1 MEAEETMGCIQEFPD
16 HYKVMLDRLNEQREL
31 DQFTDITLI
40 VDGMYVAP
48 AIYNALYHCCLIHSS
63 ACLFTSIH
71 LCIWVV
77 EFMDRAFKHLF
88 FTLSCPGHQFKAH
101 KAVLA
106 ACSHFFYKFFQDF
119 TQEPLVEIEGVSN
132 AAFRHLIDFTYTAK
146 LMIQDEEEA
155 CDIWKAAEYLQ
166 MQEAIKALEFRNK
179 ESIIIEAEARTESTD
194 SIKKWKI
201 AESSEVI
208 TETLPASDGEPL
220 EIEVEIGE
228 KTIELD
234 DNVATMEE
242 VATAEQSIKYIQSTA
257 TSDDSALALLAD
269 ITSKYRHGERKRQ
282 LEEESSNE
290 SDAAGKQ
297 EHMKSH
303 SSDTFKC
310 EICNKR
316 YVREIA
322 WKQHLTCYHMDEST
336 ANKRPRP
343 GKKIHVC
350 QYCDKQFDHFGH
362 FKEHLRKHT
371 GEKPFECP
379 NCHEHFARNST
390 LKCHLSACQYGVGA
404 KKGRK
409 KLYECQV
416 CNSIFNCWDQ
426 FKDHLVLHTG
436 EKPNHCTLCDMWF
449 MQGSELRKHLQEAHN
464 ISERIVTEVVLPSE
478 TTETESVSSMT
489 FVEQVEQVHMVPVD
503 QVIQVQVDP
512 PQLTVG
518 HLHQDLLEVNQ
529 VKGAHI
535 LDLQTQVQLGHIE
548 VEHLHIE
555 PGTEIQVEEVH
566 VEHVNQIHMEEVE
579 AELLDESSIQHIEQ
593 AIVEQDESCQAEE
606 GELHQIVHTGAE
618 TLQIKQMEIT
628 HIEATAE

>member
-16 HYKVMLDRLNEQREL
+16 HYKVMLDKLNEQREH

-40 VDGMYVAP
+40 VD
-48 AIYNALYHCCLIHSS
+48 
-63 ACLFTSIH
+63 
-71 LCIWVV
+71 
-77 EFMDRAFKHLF
+77 
-88 FTLSCPGHQFKAH
+88 GHQFKAH

-106 ACSHFFYKFFQDF
+106 ACSQFFYKFFQDF

-132 AAFRHLIDFTYTAK
+132 TAFRHLIDFTYTAK

-155 CDIWKAAEYLQ
+155 SDLWKAAEYLQ
-166 MQEAIKALEFRNK
+166 MQEAIKALELRNK
-179 ESIIIEAEARTESTD
+179 ENLAMEDGPKSEQL
-194 SIKKWKI
+194 IKKWKI
-201 AESSEVI
+201 ADTADVV
-208 TETLPASDGEPL
+208 TETLQSSDNEPL
-220 EIEVEIGE
+220 DIEVEIGE
-228 KTIELD
+228 RTIELD
-234 DNVATMEE
+234 DNIATMEE
-242 VATAEQSIKYIQSTA
+242 VTSADQSIKYIQSTA

-290 SDAAGKQ
+290 SDAASKQ

-303 SSDTFKC
+303 SADTFKC
-310 EICNKR
+310 EICNKT

-322 WKQHLTCYHMDEST
+322 WKQHLTCYHLDDST
-336 ANKRPRP
+336 ASKRPRP

-390 LKCHLSACQYGVGA
+390 LKCHLAACQYGVGA

-436 EKPNHCTLCDMWF
+436 DKPNHCTLCDLWF

-464 ISERIVTEVVLPSE
+464 IAERIVTEVVLPN
-478 TTETESVSSMT
+478 ESVESESVASVT
-489 FVEQVEQVHMVPVD
+489 FVEQVEQVHVVPVD

-518 HLHQDLLEVNQ
+518 NLHQDILEVNQ

-535 LDLQTQVQLGHIE
+535 LDLQTQVHMGHIE
-548 VEHLHIE
+548 VEHLQIE
-555 PGTEIQVEEVH
+555 PGTEIQVEEVQ
-566 VEHVNQIHMEEVE
+566 VEHVNQIHVEEVE
-579 AELLDESSIQHIEQ
+579 AELLDESSIQHIEHAIEEQ
-593 AIVEQDESCQAEE
+593 EDCQIVE
-606 GELHQIVHTGAE
+606 ELHHIVDTGAE
-618 TLQIKQMEIT
+618 SLQIKQIEIA
-628 HIEATAE
+628 HIEAAAE

>member
-1 MEAEETMGCIQEFPD
+1 MEAEETMGCIQEFTD

-40 VDGMYVAP
+40 VD
-48 AIYNALYHCCLIHSS
+48 
-63 ACLFTSIH
+63 
-71 LCIWVV
+71 
-77 EFMDRAFKHLF
+77 
-88 FTLSCPGHQFKAH
+88 GHQFKAH

-155 CDIWKAAEYLQ
+155 SDIWKAAEYLQ
-166 MQEAIKALEFRNK
+166 MHEAIKALEFRNK
-179 ESIIIEAEARTESTD
+179 ESILIEAGDQTESTD

-201 AESSEVI
+201 AESSEVLA
-208 TETLPASDGEPL
+208 ETLPASEGEPL

-242 VATAEQSIKYIQSTA
+242 VAIAEQSIKYIQSTD

-290 SDAAGKQ
+290 SDATGKQ

-310 EICNKR
+310 EICNKS
-316 YVREIA
+316 YAREIA
-322 WKQHLTCYHMDEST
+322 LKQHLTCYHLDESA

-449 MQGSELRKHLQEAHN
+449 MQGNELRKHLQEAHN
-464 ISERIVTEVVLPSE
+464 ISERIVTEVVLPPES
-478 TTETESVSSMT
+478 TETESVSSMT
-489 FVEQVEQVHMVPVD
+489 FVEQVEEVHVVPVE
-503 QVIQVQVDP
+503 QLIQVQVDP

-535 LDLQTQVQLGHIE
+535 LDLQTQVQLSHIE

-566 VEHVNQIHMEEVE
+566 VEHINQIHMEEVE
-579 AELLDESSIQHIEQ
+579 AELLDESSIQHIQQ
-593 AIVEQDESCQAEE
+593 AIEVQDGSCQPEE

-618 TLQIKQMEIT
+618 TLHIT
-628 HIEATAE
+628 RIEATAE